1 MASGDEEDDE
11 ERLLRE
17 DVAEA
22 SPRSAAEVDVEEAM
36 PKKKKKLVLWRGS
49 ARRLVLLDP
58 ILFAKKTALVFAA
71 SYLLIPLIAE
81 KAAMPAWIYAS
92 LLVLIHVGVLIIYLY
107 RVKLRSLDMDRISL
121 GARVLGLG
129 FTTWLLFAVSGWQ
142 DREDLVKL
150 SWQMLAL
157 CAVHTVLLALL
168 MVAVEPAGQDR

>member
-1 MASGDEEDDE
+1 MGANHSVNGH
-11 ERLLRE
+11 
-17 DVAEA
+17 
-22 SPRSAAEVDVEEAM
+22 PQ
-36 PKKKKKLVLWRGS
+36 
-49 ARRLVLLDP
+49 
-58 ILFAKKTALVFAA
+58 
-71 SYLLIPLIAE
+71 
-81 KAAMPAWIYAS
+81 

-107 RVKLRSLDMDRISL
+107 RVRLRSLDMDRISL

>member
-1 MASGDEEDDE
+1 MTPADEEADE

-17 DVAEA
+17 GVAEA
-22 SPRSAAEVDVEEAM
+22 SPRSAAEVDIEEAM

-81 KAAMPAWIYAS
+81 KARMPAWIYAS

-107 RVKLRSLDMDRISL
+107 RVRLRSLDMDRISL

>member
-1 MASGDEEDDE
+1 MASGDEEADE

-17 DVAEA
+17 GVAEA

-81 KAAMPAWIYAS
+81 KADMPVWIYAS